1 MVQEMSERSADVK
14 RMEKNVSSK
23 LAQRRLRRYGK
34 GHAKAEKEK
43 ARLIIESAMRL
54 HFGEGWKSKFNIVI
68 TNKQQLR
75 GVNER

>member
-14 RMEKNVSSK
+14 RMEKKTQNK
-23 LAQRRLRRYGK
+23 FAQRRFRGRGK
-34 GHAKAEKEK
+34 GYAKAEKEK

-54 HFGEGWKSKFNIVI
+54 HFGAGWESKFNIVI